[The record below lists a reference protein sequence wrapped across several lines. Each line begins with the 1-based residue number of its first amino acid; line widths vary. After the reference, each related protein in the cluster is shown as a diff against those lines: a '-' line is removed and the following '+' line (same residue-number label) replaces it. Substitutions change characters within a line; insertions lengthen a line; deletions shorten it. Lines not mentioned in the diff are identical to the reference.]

1 MKKILGF
8 LLGFLIG
15 TCIMIP
21 LILLK
26 LENNKLHNEIG
37 KLEQDIIEYKWQLE
51 QVPLIMES
59 TKDGWCNNE

>member
-26 LENNKLHNEIG
+26 LENNKLNNEIG
-37 KLEQDIIEYKWQLE
+37 RLKQDIIEYRWQLE
-51 QVPLIMES
+51 QMPLIMES
-59 TKDGWCNNE
+59 VKDVWCDNE

>member
-26 LENNKLHNEIG
+26 LENNKLNNEIG
-37 KLEQDIIEYKWQLE
+37 RLKQDIIEYRWQLE
-51 QVPLIMES
+51 QMPLIMES
-59 TKDGWCNNE
+59 VKDVWCNNE

>member
-8 LLGFLIG
+8 LLGLLIG

-37 KLEQDIIEYKWQLE
+37 KLEQDIIEYKWELE

-59 TKDGWCNNE
+59 VKDEWCNNE

>member
-1 MKKILGF
+1 MKR
-8 LLGFLIG
+8 LLGFTLGLLIG

-37 KLEQDIIEYKWQLE
+37 KLEQDIIEYKWELE

-59 TKDGWCNNE
+59 VKDEWCGNE

>member
-1 MKKILGF
+1 MKKIFGF

-15 TCIMIP
+15 TCIITP

-37 KLEQDIIEYKWQLE
+37 KLEQDIIEYKWELE

-59 TKDGWCNNE
+59 VRDEWCDNE

>member
-26 LENNKLHNEIG
+26 LENNKLNNEIG
-37 KLEQDIIEYKWQLE
+37 RLKQDIIEYRWQLE
-51 QVPLIMES
+51 QMPLIMES
-59 TKDGWCNNE
+59 VKDEWCDNE